1 MKEVV
6 EGLGKR
12 ETSIRRRKCGR
23 KREGEGVRETSRNIT
38 GKKETNEQWERLKG
52 RKM

>member
-23 KREGEGVRETSRNIT
+23 KRERERVGERN
-38 GKKETNEQWERLKG
+38 KQKYYWKEGNE
-52 RKM
+52 